1 MLGIAL
7 GIMGRQ
13 RNREGINALL
23 YGMSVRIPVKNY
35 WRSQLH

>member
-7 GIMGRQ
+7 WIMGRQ

-23 YGMSVRIPVKNY
+23 YGMSVCMPMERD
-35 WRSQLH
+35 